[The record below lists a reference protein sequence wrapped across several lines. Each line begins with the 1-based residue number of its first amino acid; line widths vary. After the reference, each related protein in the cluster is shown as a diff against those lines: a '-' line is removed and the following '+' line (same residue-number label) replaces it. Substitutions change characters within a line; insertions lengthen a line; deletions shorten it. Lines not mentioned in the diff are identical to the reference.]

1 MRKWFAPVFGGA
13 IAFILLLIYAGT
25 LGYMTY
31 HVALAGAQGDF
42 APVVFPQGVV
52 AVFTTIGGLVSALV
66 IAKLAITTPGENPAI
81 VQQENLWVA
90 GISLAYLM
98 VWLLSGLAALVI
110 GVIMYPGINQTVSDL
125 GTTWLGI
132 AVASGY
138 AYFSLDPLKQ
148 GAATKA
154 LTRDLGTAADASH
167 VSLKQREFSDIPR

>member
-1 MRKWFAPVFGGA
+1 MRRWFAPVFGGA

-31 HVALAGAQGDF
+31 YVARAGAAGSTT
-42 APVVFPQGVV
+42 PMVFPQGVV

-66 IAKLAITTPGENPAI
+66 IAKLAITSPGENPAI
-81 VQQENLWVA
+81 MKQQNLWVT
-90 GISLAYLM
+90 GIALAYLV

-110 GVIMYPGINQTVSDL
+110 GVIMYPGLNQTVSDL

-138 AYFSLDPLKQ
+138 AYFSLDPAK
-148 GAATKA
+148 K
-154 LTRDLGTAADASH
+154 
-167 VSLKQREFSDIPR
+167 